1 MLEDQEEGKKW
12 KQREWLQRTKDFSSL
27 LSIVPVGAKKKITEE
42 SRERENEGEKGR
54 KEGKMKPEAH
64 FWVNSNALSSIWVKW
79 TKGQRDAAGVLMIR
93 MCLSCKGSNS
103 SLHGI
108 IANGTS
114 SWR

>member
-1 MLEDQEEGKKW
+1 MSLLLKGISSKTSISQDVLKSQEESCFT
-12 KQREWLQRTKDFSSL
+12 L
-27 LSIVPVGAKKKITEE
+27 KKKITEE

-54 KEGKMKPEAH
+54 KDGKMKPEAH